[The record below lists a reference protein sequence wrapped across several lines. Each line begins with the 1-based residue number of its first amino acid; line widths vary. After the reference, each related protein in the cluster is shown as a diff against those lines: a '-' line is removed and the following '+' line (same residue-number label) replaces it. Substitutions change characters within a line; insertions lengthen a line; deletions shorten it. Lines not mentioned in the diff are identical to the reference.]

1 MIFLERL
8 QSLISLRGNE
18 AIYIGG
24 IPDLSKLGEIRNN
37 NKGTPMK
44 IVAYR
49 SSDDIDVQFLDDF
62 YYIKEHQAYVNFKN
76 GTIKNPYDRTVLDI
90 GYLGVGKHKIQ
101 YPETKTNT
109 KIYMSWK
116 NMLDRCYY
124 EKHKER
130 NPSYYN
136 TSTVCN
142 DWHNF
147 QTFADWYEEHEYHI
161 GDERLHLDKDIKYP
175 GNTVYSPQTCIL
187 VPQRINMMFVNKSNN
202 RGLPNGITKGTKGYY
217 VKYNHEKLGVYPTI
231 EDAYYVQTQKKKE
244 AIIQLANEYKN
255 IIPKYIYDIVVSYE
269 FDIRNDRNYVA

>member
-1 MIFLERL
+1 MIK
-8 QSLISLRGNE
+8 
-18 AIYIGG
+18 IGG
-24 IPDLSKLGEIRNN
+24 IPVLNKLGEVRNN

-44 IVAYR
+44 IIAYR
-49 SSDDIDVQFLDDF
+49 SYDDIDIQFQDEF
-62 YYIKEHQAYVNFKN
+62 YYVKEHQTYSNFRN
-76 GTIKNPYDRTVLDI
+76 GGVKNPYDKTVLDV
-90 GYLGVGKHKIQ
+90 GYLGVGRHKIQ
-101 YPETKTNT
+101 YPETRTNT

-147 QTFADWYEEHEYHI
+147 QTFADWYEEHEYQV

-202 RGLPNGITKGTKGYY
+202 RGLPNGITKGNKGYY

-231 EDAYYVQTQKKKE
+231 EEAYYIQTQKKRKK
-244 AIIQLANEYKN
+244 QLYNWQMN
-255 IIPKYIYDIVVSYE
+255 IKKLYLNIFMTLLCLMSLILETIGTTWLEILP
-269 FDIRNDRNYVA
+269 

>member
-1 MIFLERL
+1 MI
-8 QSLISLRGNE
+8 N
-18 AIYIGG
+18 IGG

-37 NKGTPMK
+37 NKGTLMK

-49 SSDDIDVQFLDDF
+49 NSEDIDVQFLDDF

-76 GTIKNPYDRTVLDI
+76 GTIKNPYDRTVLDV
-90 GYLGVGKHKIQ
+90 GYLGV
-101 YPETKTNT
+101 PETRTNT
-109 KIYMSWK
+109 KVYMSWK

-147 QTFADWYEEHEYHI
+147 QTFADWYEDHEYQI

-231 EDAYYVQTQKKKE
+231 EEAYYIQTQKKKE